1 MYVGTVTEQ
10 PRALVDHWRR
20 IPNETIVELGRITV
34 LAGAIEG
41 IIYGVAD
48 WLGEEILGLAHPRR
62 CSVSQVRR
70 ELMAPGAVRAFA
82 EAMRLD
88 DPGRWASWLGQ
99 AGDALTARND
109 MVHARMIYVWE
120 GENRLQY
127 ARASRDGRKSP
138 RSIREISEVRSMLE
152 AVADE
157 GEALHLV
164 AMIHGERM
172 ARHAE
177 VDLLD
182 TSAD

>member
-1 MYVGTVTEQ
+1 MYVGVVTEQ

-82 EAMRLD
+82 DAMRLD

-138 RSIREISEVRSMLE
+138 RPIREISEVRSMLE

-157 GEALHLV
+157 GEALHLI

-177 VDLLD
+177 VELLD